1 MNNPALSALRHHV
14 TGAIERGEAQAIVE
28 QPTAFVPFNAAD
40 FSDAYLTGQ
49 RIARDTIDGFY
60 TFEGACVA
68 AEARGY
74 VRETMTHAAFVSG
87 YVDALTKRF
96 PRGVP
101 VTSEGFIART

>member
-1 MNNPALSALRHHV
+1 MQ
-14 TGAIERGEAQAIVE
+14 TTTE
-28 QPTAFVPFNAAD
+28 QPATFVPFNAAA

-74 VRETMTHAAFVSG
+74 VRETMTYAAFVSG
-87 YVDALTKRF
+87 YLDAITKRF

-101 VTSEGFIART
+101 VTPEGFIAAEVQA